1 MSKHSVA
8 HDTFAIE
15 RRFPVSPAK
24 LYAAFAT
31 KDGKERWFAGP
42 IGWDVT
48 KREFDFRV
56 GGKEAVGG
64 KFPNGNTTMFDATYF
79 DIVPNERIVY
89 SYTMHLNG
97 NKISV
102 SLATLEISAD
112 GSGSKLVMTEQ
123 GAFLDG
129 YDDSGS
135 RERGTKDLLEK
146 VALSLA

>member
-8 HDTFAIE
+8 HDTFTIE
-15 RRFPVSPAK
+15 RSFPVPPAK

-31 KDGKERWFAGP
+31 KEGKERWFTGP
-42 IGWDVT
+42 GEWELL
-48 KREFDFRV
+48 KREFDFRD
-56 GGKEAVGG
+56 GGHEHTSG
-64 KFPNGNTTMFDATYF
+64 KFPSGMVTQFDATYF

-89 SYTMHLNG
+89 SYTMHING

-112 GSGSKLVMTEQ
+112 GSGSKLIMTEQ

-135 RERGTKDLLEK
+135 RERGTRDLLEK
-146 VALSLA
+146 VAKSLA

>member
-1 MSKHSVA
+1 MTKHSVA
-8 HDTFAIE
+8 HDTFTIE
-15 RRFPVSPAK
+15 RSFPVPPAK

-31 KDGKERWFAGP
+31 KEGKERWFAGP
-42 IGWDVT
+42 AGWDVM

-56 GGKEAVGG
+56 GGKEQVGG
-64 KFPNGNTTMFDATYF
+64 KFPNGNTTMFDCAYF
-79 DIVPNERIVY
+79 DIVPNECIVY

-102 SLATLEISAD
+102 SLATLEISAE
-112 GSGSKLVMTEQ
+112 GSRSKLAMTEQ

-146 VALSLA
+146 VAKSLA

>member
-1 MSKHSVA
+1 MSKTA
-8 HDTFAIE
+8 RDTFVIE
-15 RRFPVSPAK
+15 RSFPVSTAK

-31 KDGKERWFAGP
+31 KEGKERWFAGP
-42 IGWDVT
+42 NGWDVT

-56 GGKEAVGG
+56 GGKEQLGG
-64 KFPNGNTTMFDATYF
+64 KFPNGNTTEFDCTYF

-102 SLATLEISAD
+102 SLATPEMKAE
-112 GSGSKLVMTEQ
+112 GSGSKLIMTEQ

-146 VALSLA
+146 VAKSLT